1 VSRDYAPLRL
11 RNFRLLFFG
20 QATST
25 LGSSFTA
32 VALAFAVLEVTGS
45 VAAVGLVLGATRL
58 PLALFVLVGGVVG
71 DRLPRR
77 RVMLASDLVRFGTQG
92 TAAVL
97 LLTHHARLWH
107 LLLLF
112 GVGGAAQAFFN
123 PAAVGLLP
131 EVVEP
136 EMLQSANGLLDFARN
151 SAALVGQL
159 LGGVVVAAFGAG
171 AALALD
177 STTFLVSAC
186 TLAAANVQGT
196 VSARAASAFFADLAE
211 GWVEF
216 RSRTWLWVG
225 TIHIAFLNAFALAGF
240 FALGPVVAQRSL
252 GGAAAWGVIGAA
264 FAGGMISGSALAVRW
279 RPQRPLVA
287 AFGVIIFAAPQ
298 LALLAVAA
306 PTATIALASFF
317 GGAQAS
323 VWGALWTTTTQRN
336 VPGTV
341 LARVVAYGS
350 LGGLVLA
357 PVGLAAVGYIAAA
370 VGIGTV
376 LSAGA
381 AWIVASTIVVVAL
394 PCMRNVPAAVP
405 AEFVKAVAP

>member
-1 VSRDYAPLRL
+1 MSRDYAPLRL
-11 RNFRLLFFG
+11 RNFRLLFVG
-20 QATST
+20 QAAST

-32 VALAFAVLEVTGS
+32 VALAFAVLEATGS

-71 DRLPRR
+71 DRHSRR
-77 RVMLASDLVRFGTQG
+77 RVMLASDLVRFATQG

-97 LLTHHARLWH
+97 LLTDDARLWH
-107 LLLLF
+107 LLVLF

-123 PAAVGLLP
+123 PAAVGLVP
-131 EVVEP
+131 EMVES
-136 EMLQSANGLLDFARN
+136 EMLQSANGLLDLART
-151 SAALVGQL
+151 SSALVGQL

-171 AALALD
+171 TALALD
-177 STTFLVSAC
+177 SATFLVSAC
-186 TLAAANVQGT
+186 TLATVTVRGT
-196 VSARAASAFFADLAE
+196 VNARAAGAFFDDLAE

-225 TIHIAFLNAFALAGF
+225 TVHIALLNAFALAGF

-298 LALLAVAA
+298 LALLAVPA
-306 PTATIALASFF
+306 PTAAIALASFF

-336 VPGTV
+336 VPGSA
-341 LARVVAYGS
+341 LARVAAYGS

-357 PVGLAAVGYIAAA
+357 PVGLAAVGYVAAA
-370 VGIGTV
+370 VGTGTV
-376 LSAGA
+376 LSVGA
-381 AWIVASTIVVVAL
+381 AWIVASTVVVVAL
-394 PCMRNVPAAVP
+394 PCMRNVPGAVP
-405 AEFVKAVAP
+405 STFVNAAAS